1 MEPLYNFVNKY
12 QDGAKCLGIVIAIGG
27 ITVILSALCAWI
39 LILLDRKRSA
49 NSTSV
54 FITNEESEIPKIKLK
69 DALSFRFDFW
79 LIVLICFLFY
89 STQFPFISLSKTY
102 LMGKYSWTASET
114 SLQQRQSI
122 LILKYRQTLVFK
134 RDFALGKKSIFLNR
148 LS

>member
-12 QDGAKCLGIVIAIGG
+12 HDGPKCLGIVIGIGG

-39 LILLDRKRSA
+39 LIPLDRKRIKT
-49 NSTSV
+49 NV
-54 FITNEESEIPKIKLK
+54 FITSEESEIPKIKLK

-102 LMGKYSWTASET
+102 LMGKYSWTAAET

-122 LILKYRQTLVFK
+122 LILKYR
-134 RDFALGKKSIFLNR
+134 
-148 LS
+148 